1 MSKESMK
8 LVIKRAKM
16 VKERTGTFTDKRFHF
31 THTHTACDC
40 HVFEKV
46 SATRYSKLNQYIDL
60 DRHGI
65 SVPRVACLVGFI
77 AAEVPP
83 QICQVLEASTVGCR
97 HAPRSWQRDFG
108 AVQHHSFLKLF
119 LCCIYGACG
128 CWPRFND
135 LLP

>member
-1 MSKESMK
+1 
-8 LVIKRAKM
+8 M